1 MAVLGSVCLSDE
13 VVTSPERGSEAQQW
27 RLSEASQR
35 MMVARVTLTLCAAL
49 MSLAAANLEFKHHNN
64 TELAAILQQVRTIR
78 IMKSRNIEQNLE
90 LKLSGEE
97 RVQPTVTAVGA
108 WRRKILCFQSK
119 I

>member
-1 MAVLGSVCLSDE
+1 MSLTNCFKSYQYNSSKKGLYTHAFFLIHLKFSNRENASGSGSVCLSDE

-64 TELAAILQQVRTIR
+64 TELAAILQQVR
-78 IMKSRNIEQNLE
+78 QFGL
-90 LKLSGEE
+90 
-97 RVQPTVTAVGA
+97 
-108 WRRKILCFQSK
+108 
-119 I
+119 